1 MFKSI
6 MALLF
11 VSIQIS
17 ANSLYSD
24 QIQDAVNIEKQ
35 QLESAYEYAEDNT
48 KKNAVIAA
56 DIGIY
61 MQSIFTLSQL
71 TSGLATITD
80 ETKIYSDINRL
91 DSINIE
97 LSKMLSDKQINYN
110 YQPIGSLSKL
120 QSYYQQTMYKYHVI
134 SPYIPE
140 LLNNEQE
147 KVSYFINYIATLT
160 NQIQKNMQEMFAM
173 QQKTQLTNTGQLPF
187 TPQNPQQL
195 SFALENQLNS
205 SIINML
211 NSNDTSSM
219 GSGMPYSDIA
229 TPPNTDV
236 FNQSYPQNLPNSPS
250 MNASPLQMMNYMP
263 TF

>member
-160 NQIQKNMQEMFAM
+160 NQIQKNMQEMFAI

-211 NSNDTSSM
+211 NSNDT
-219 GSGMPYSDIA
+219 
-229 TPPNTDV
+229 
-236 FNQSYPQNLPNSPS
+236 
-250 MNASPLQMMNYMP
+250 
-263 TF
+263 

>member
-6 MALLF
+6 IAFLF
-11 VSIQIS
+11 FTCHLY

-24 QIQDAVNIEKQ
+24 QIQESIDIEKQ
-35 QLESAYEYAEDNT
+35 QLESAYQYSQDNS
-48 KKNAVIAA
+48 KKNAIIAA
-56 DIGIY
+56 DIGVY
-61 MQSIFTLSQL
+61 MQSVFTLSQL
-71 TSGLATITD
+71 TSGLAHVTD

-97 LSKMLSDKQINYN
+97 LIKMLSDKQINFN
-110 YQPIGSLSKL
+110 YRPIGSLSKL

-147 KVSYFINYIATLT
+147 RVSYFINYIATLT

-173 QQKTQLTNTGQLPF
+173 QQKTQLTNSNQLPF

-211 NSNDTSSM
+211 NSNDSSLM

-236 FNQSYPQNLPNSPS
+236 FNQAYPQNLPNSPS
-250 MNASPLQMMNYMP
+250 MNASPLQMMNYIP